1 MDKSSQLSPYFIE
14 RLRDQHSPLSRGPA
28 MQAAEEQPTLREYW
42 QVLRRHLTL
51 IVTIAA
57 CVIIVAGVAV
67 FVVTPIYTATAVI
80 LIEPQAPQVLDIK
93 QLTVEQTAGDE
104 HDYYKTQYSLLRSRS
119 LAAQVIH
126 DLGLQSNLDFNG
138 SGQPHGLIAP
148 LWGRFE
154 SWAGGLHTAETAVG
168 AGEALET
175 SGVSARLV
183 NEYLD
188 DLGIQPD
195 FGTRLVRIDFSTPD
209 PKLSAA
215 VANAHADN
223 YVRQGME
230 LRARA
235 NQAAQHFLEGK
246 LVELR
251 ERVEKSE
258 AALNSYRHD
267 KGIVEFSTNGRNEI
281 LLKRLEDLNSALTYA
296 ETRRI
301 GLESQADLISKGDYF
316 SLPGVVSSPMVQTL
330 KSQAAELEAQY
341 ASMSSRYTLA
351 YRPLESLK
359 AKLDDTNLRLKD
371 TVGEIMRSVKLEY
384 RAAVGRENEL
394 QLEVDREKSR
404 ALALNDASL
413 KDAILAREV
422 DTNRQLYESVLKR
435 MKEMGVEA
443 EVRATNV
450 SLVDKAVPPGYPSS
464 PRKAMVILLSAV
476 LGLTGAVGIAFFLE
490 YLDDTLK
497 TPEEVERYLRLP
509 SLAFVPDMQG
519 LQNGN
524 HRNQI
529 DPVTA
534 ALKPAGP
541 GLVAPPHGPP
551 LENSGRDG
559 LRYRSALASAHEAY
573 RTIRSQIL
581 LSRAGEPPHTV
592 LVTSAVPEEGK
603 SITAVNT
610 AITFAHKGR
619 RVLLVDADLRRARCH
634 ELLQCDGR
642 QGLSE
647 VLTGQLELEE
657 AVMPTEVH
665 NLFLLSAGA
674 VPPDPPELLGSP
686 KMNELL
692 KELEVRYEHVIIDS
706 APVMPISDSIVLSKH
721 VDGVIV
727 VVGRSTSK
735 QLVRRAC
742 TRISDTGAK
751 LLGVVL
757 NRVSAYHASY
767 YPYNGYYHYYNHSS
781 DRSNGTNEHARIVFD

>member
-1 MDKSSQLSPYFIE
+1 LNKSSELSPYFIE
-14 RLRDQHSPLSRGPA
+14 RLREQHGPLSRGPV
-28 MQAAEEQPTLREYW
+28 MAAPEEQPTLREYW
-42 QVLRRHLTL
+42 HVLRRHLTL
-51 IVTIAA
+51 VVTIAA
-57 CVIIVAGVAV
+57 CVMIVSSVAV
-67 FVVTPIYTATAVI
+67 FVVTPMYTAAAVI

-119 LAAQVIH
+119 LAAEVIH
-126 DLGLQSNLDFNG
+126 DLGLQSNPDFNG
-138 SGQPHGLIAP
+138 SGQPHGLITL

-154 SWAGGLHTAETAVG
+154 SWAGGLLTAGTVAG

-175 SGVSARLV
+175 SGVSAGLV
-183 NEYLD
+183 NVYLS
-188 DLGIQPD
+188 DLTIQPD
-195 FGTRLVRIDFSTPD
+195 FGTRLVRIAFSTPD

-251 ERVEKSE
+251 ERVERSE
-258 AALNSYRHD
+258 AALNTYRHD

-316 SLPGVVSSPMVQTL
+316 SLPGVVASPMVQTF

-341 ASMSSRYTLA
+341 ASMSSRYNLA
-351 YRPLESLK
+351 YRPLAALK
-359 AKLDDTNLRLKD
+359 AKLDETNLRLKD

-443 EVRATNV
+443 EVRSTNV
-450 SLVDKAVPPGYPSS
+450 SLVDKAVPPGSPSS
-464 PRKAMVILLSAV
+464 PRKAMVIVLSAV
-476 LGLTGAVGIAFFLE
+476 LGLTGAIGIAFFLE

-497 TPEEVERYLRLP
+497 TPDEVERYLRLP
-509 SLAFVPDMQG
+509 SLAFVPDMHS

-529 DPVTA
+529 DPETA
-534 ALKPAGP
+534 GLRPVGP
-541 GLVAPPHGPP
+541 VASPHGPP
-551 LENSGRDG
+551 LEKPRRDG
-559 LRYRSALASAHEAY
+559 LRHRWALASAHEAY

-647 VLTGQLELEE
+647 VLTGQLELDD
-657 AVMPTEVH
+657 AVAATEVP

-674 VPPDPPELLGSP
+674 VPPDPPELLGSS

-692 KELEVRYEHVIIDS
+692 KVLEVRYEHVIIDS
-706 APVMPISDSIVLSKH
+706 APVMPISDSIVLSKL
-721 VDGVIV
+721 VDGVVV

-735 QLVRRAC
+735 QLVKRAC
-742 TRISDTGAK
+742 TRISDTGAR

-767 YPYNGYYHYYNHSS
+767 YPYNGYYHYYDDSS
-781 DRSNGTNEHARIVFD
+781 DRSKGTGEHARIVFD

>member
-1 MDKSSQLSPYFIE
+1 M
-14 RLRDQHSPLSRGPA
+14 
-28 MQAAEEQPTLREYW
+28 AAPEEQPTLREYW
-42 QVLRRHLTL
+42 HLLRRHLTL

-67 FVVTPIYTATAVI
+67 FVVTPMYTATAVI

-126 DLGLQSNLDFNG
+126 DLGLQSSLGFSG
-138 SGQPHGLIAP
+138 SRQPHGLITP
-148 LWGRFE
+148 LWERFE
-154 SWAGGLHTAETAVG
+154 SWAGGLLTAGTVAG

-175 SGVSARLV
+175 SGISARVV
-183 NEYLD
+183 NTYLD
-188 DLGIQPD
+188 DLTIQPD
-195 FGTRLVRIDFSTPD
+195 FGTRLVRIGFSTPD
-209 PKLSAA
+209 PRLSAA

-281 LLKRLEDLNSALTYA
+281 LLKRLEDLNSALTDA
-296 ETRRI
+296 ETKRI

-351 YRPLESLK
+351 YRPLEALK
-359 AKLDDTNLRLKD
+359 AKLDETNLRLND

-394 QLEVDREKSR
+394 QLEVDQEKSR

-450 SLVDKAVPPGYPSS
+450 SLVDKAVPPGSPSS

-476 LGLTGAVGIAFFLE
+476 LGLTSAIGIAFFLE

-509 SLAFVPDMQG
+509 SLAFVPDMHG

-541 GLVAPPHGPP
+541 AAPPHGMP
-551 LENSGRDG
+551 LEKSVRDG
-559 LRYRSALASAHEAY
+559 LRHRWALASAHEAY

-647 VLTGQLELEE
+647 VLTGQLGLDD
-657 AVMPTEVH
+657 AVIPTEIP

-686 KMNELL
+686 RMNQLL
-692 KELEVRYEHVIIDS
+692 KQLEVRYEHIILDS
-706 APVMPISDSIVLSKH
+706 APVMPISDSIVLSRH

-735 QLVRRAC
+735 QLVKRAC
-742 TRISDTGAK
+742 TRISDTGAR

-767 YPYNGYYHYYNHSS
+767 YPYNGYYHYYNHSR
-781 DRSNGTNEHARIVFD
+781 DRANGTGDHARIVCD

>member
-1 MDKSSQLSPYFIE
+1 M
-14 RLRDQHSPLSRGPA
+14 
-28 MQAAEEQPTLREYW
+28 AAPEEQPTLREYW
-42 QVLRRHLTL
+42 HVLRRHLTL

-57 CVIIVAGVAV
+57 CVMIVAGVAV
-67 FVVTPIYTATAVI
+67 FVVTPMYTATAVI

-93 QLTVEQTAGDE
+93 QLTVEQTAEDE

-138 SGQPHGLIAP
+138 SGQPHGLITP

-154 SWAGGLHTAETAVG
+154 SWAGGLPAAGAVAG
-168 AGEALET
+168 AGEPLES
-175 SGVSARLV
+175 SGVSSGVV
-183 NEYLD
+183 NLYLN
-188 DLGIQPD
+188 DLSIQPD
-195 FGTRLVRIDFSTPD
+195 FGTRLVRIAFSTPD

-251 ERVEKSE
+251 ERVERSE

-267 KGIVEFSTNGRNEI
+267 KGIVEFSVNGRNEI

-341 ASMSSRYTLA
+341 ASMSSRYTLS
-351 YRPLESLK
+351 YRPLEALK
-359 AKLDDTNLRLKD
+359 AKLDETNLRLKD

-443 EVRATNV
+443 EVRSTNV
-450 SLVDKAVPPGYPSS
+450 SLVDKAVPPASPSS
-464 PRKAMVILLSAV
+464 PRKAMVIVLSAV
-476 LGLTGAVGIAFFLE
+476 LGLTGAIGLAFFLE

-497 TPEEVERYLRLP
+497 TPEEIERYLRLP
-509 SLAFVPDMQG
+509 SLALVPDMHG
-519 LQNGN
+519 LQNGK

-534 ALKPAGP
+534 GLKPAGP
-541 GLVAPPHGPP
+541 GLLAPPHGPP
-551 LENSGRDG
+551 LEKSARDG
-559 LRYRSALASAHEAY
+559 LRHRLALASAHEAY

-647 VLTGQLELEE
+647 VLTGQLEIDD
-657 AVMPTEVH
+657 AVIATEVP

-674 VPPDPPELLGSP
+674 VPPDPPELLGSL

-692 KELEVRYEHVIIDS
+692 KELEARYEHVIIDS

-721 VDGVIV
+721 VDGVVV

-742 TRISDTGAK
+742 TRISDTGAR

-767 YPYNGYYHYYNHSS
+767 YPYNGYYHYYNPSR
-781 DRSNGTNEHARIVFD
+781 DRSNGTAEHARIVFD